1 MSNTQ
6 FVFLDSR
13 AIPNRAAL
21 QESIDALGCD
31 LQLAPA
37 LELARDTG
45 FSACV
50 FNGLPVGFEL
60 TPSSTRDAAH
70 DDPDF
75 VAMAAGRDFCI
86 GLSWG
91 GSMRDYVAAM
101 IVSCALARDF
111 DAVVSFE
118 GDEPTST
125 RELSEQLPGLIKV
138 ALSERH

>member
-13 AIPNRAAL
+13 EIPDRAAL
-21 QESIDALGCD
+21 QESVDALGCD
-31 LQLAPA
+31 LQLAPS
-37 LELARDTG
+37 LDLKRDTG
-45 FSACV
+45 YSPCT
-50 FNGLPVGFEL
+50 FNGVPVGFEL
-60 TPSSTRDAAH
+60 SPSLTVDAAH
-70 DDPDF
+70 DDDEF
-75 VAMAAGRDFCI
+75 VALAGGRDFCI

-91 GSMRDYVAAM
+91 GSMRDCVAAM

-118 GDEPTST
+118 GDEPTPT
-125 RELSEQLPGLIKV
+125 HELSAQLPGLIKV